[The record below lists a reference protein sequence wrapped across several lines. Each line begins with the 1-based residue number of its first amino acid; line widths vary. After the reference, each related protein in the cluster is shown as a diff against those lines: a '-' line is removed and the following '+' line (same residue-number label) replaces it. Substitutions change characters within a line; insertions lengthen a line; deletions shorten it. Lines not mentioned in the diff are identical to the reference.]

1 MSLYNCCFTCLPK
14 LFQVVYVHET
24 RKNVGDWL
32 RLHVVYASLG
42 FVGLGGESSLEALQI
57 QERIMR
63 LHQRQ
68 SLHGTRCSGTLQ
80 PHRYFTRHQL
90 QALLP
95 IARRLGLHAL
105 REDLLQ
111 DKIGCS
117 AQLISLG
124 LQEMDLL
131 QIVIPLPL
139 GSFTDS
145 CATSNQHTGKTQQEA
160 QGKRNTI

>member
-95 IARRLGLHAL
+95 IARRPGLHAL
-105 REDLLQ
+105 RENLLQ
-111 DKIGCS
+111 DKVGCS
-117 AQLISLG
+117 TNLIPLD
-124 LQEMDLL
+124 LQESNLL
-131 QIVIPLPL
+131 QVIIPLPL
-139 GSFTDS
+139 GLCTDYYT
-145 CATSNQHTGKTQQEA
+145 TSDQHPGKTHHKKLKA
-160 QGKRNTI
+160 R